1 MDIARRDETD
11 SGAHREL
18 GERVVARVVER
29 CVVVGELDEHA
40 FGAERLDKAC
50 KLAGRCGRPV
60 RDERLWHRAVAAP
73 GEDEPVSVVRFR
85 QGVER
90 VGEAALFAP

>member
-18 GERVVARVVER
+18 GEASLRGVVER

-60 RDERLWHRAVAAP
+60 RDERLWHRP
-73 GEDEPVSVVRFR
+73 WRHPVRTNQCPSC
-85 QGVER
+85 
-90 VGEAALFAP
+90 AFAKASSE